1 MIQKKFTL
9 IFSLISII
17 LIILAY
23 FFPFLST
30 FYAGENHKYFLDGTV
45 HVVEA
50 GTILYY
56 FLIPEEFATTN
67 FILNVIIFGIA
78 AIALLINVSLIIA
91 LKKIKSNIFSI
102 VSIIVGGIVIIIV
115 LIVYFTFP
123 LGDGV
128 TLVPELGFILSL
140 IGSLSAIGAGV
151 FDIIKVKRS
160 FPSN

>member
-9 IFSLISII
+9 IFSLISVI

-30 FYAGENHKYFLDGTV
+30 FYAGENHRYFLDGTV

-56 FLIPEEFATTN
+56 FLIPEEFASTK
-67 FILNVIIFGIA
+67 FILNAIIFGIA
-78 AIALLINVSLIIA
+78 AIALLTNASLIIA
-91 LKKIKSNIFSI
+91 LKKKKSNIFSI
-102 VSIIVGGIVIIIV
+102 LSIIVGGLVIIII
-115 LIVYFTFP
+115 LIVYFMFP
-123 LGDGV
+123 LGVGI

-140 IGSLSAIGAGV
+140 IGGLAAIGGGML
-151 FDIIKVKRS
+151 DIIKVKRS